1 MTHQAIFKLV
11 SAHGCKAPVNI
22 ICGGGVTPTVPVT
35 ASSEHDDKYSAQRA
49 CLDNSYGGSNGGET
63 THPLACCYLKHKQI
77 ILINVAYIIIE
88 DT

>member
-35 ASSEHDDKYSAQRA
+35 ASSWHSDKFSPQKA
-49 CLDNSYGGSNGGET
+49 CLDNSRSSNNEGET
-63 THPLACCYLKHKQI
+63 ARTEHKCKI
-77 ILINVAYIIIE
+77 I
-88 DT
+88 